1 MKITMKQLADRINGR
16 DIGEEITKD
25 DIMDAKESGLL
36 IVCGASDDLTVFYG
50 AFSDE
55 AGAWG
60 GETHKVTT
68 SGDIFYVQEEHDD
81 LIKAGWTPPKIV
93 MEVTAEWS
101 PTDPAASWLIT
112 ANVPYESFDIME
124 DGELYCRGIVVD
136 FAAAKAAAA

>member
-1 MKITMKQLADRINGR
+1 MKITMKELAERINGR
-16 DIGEEITKD
+16 EYREEITKD
-25 DIMDAKESGLL
+25 DIADAKESGLV
-36 IVCGASDDLTVFYG
+36 IVYGASDDCTEFEG
-50 AFSDE
+50 AISDE

-60 GETHKVTT
+60 GATHEVTT
-68 SGDIFYVQEEHDD
+68 SGDIFCVQEEHAN